1 MNNSFNI
8 IALDKDYNIVSL
20 LRYTN
25 LQWSRKY
32 TEPGTFSIRLPLEQY
47 KSNFAYIYTKDR
59 PEMGKINQVNYIS
72 GEGFKFIQI
81 SGYFLEKELDR
92 MICYP
97 ISVSNIRNAPTWA
110 TRTGKLESIAHYF
123 FNNFRSLT
131 TANGK
136 TSTLDVVDGVDNG
149 KGETHTVERGVGE
162 YLGKRIYEILSLDG
176 MSYRVSF
183 DFINLKKIFGVWQGR
198 NRTENNPDGN
208 NPVIFST
215 KYGNIKYPNVL
226 IDDSMRK
233 NAEMILSTDFK
244 TNTVYMRAIWNRQ
257 PGEDSSTDIFY
268 LHNGMTFI
276 NDFETEPEFI
286 AALEEEGMND
296 LSGRIQTI
304 NVEFDTQEGSY
315 DYMEDFDLGDKC
327 NIEIPEI
334 GLAAEARLIG
344 CYEVVKGGVWTLS
357 LEFGSPVIK

>member
-1 MNNSFNI
+1 MKHSFNI

-97 ISVSNIRNAPTWA
+97 LSTSNITNPPTWA

-123 FNNFRSLT
+123 FSNFRKF
-131 TANGK
+131 TAGSV
-136 TSTLDVVDGVDNG
+136 TSELDVIAGTDSGR
-149 KGETHTVERGVGE
+149 GETHTVERGVGE

-176 MSYRVSF
+176 MSYKVTF
-183 DFINLKKIFGVWQGR
+183 DFVNSKKIFNVYQGLD
-198 NRTENNPDGN
+198 RTEGNTAEN
-208 NPVIFST
+208 NPVIFSS

-226 IDDSMRK
+226 IDDSLRK
-233 NAEMILSTDFK
+233 NAEMILSTDYK
-244 TNTVYMRAIWNRQ
+244 TNTVYLRALWDRAQ
-257 PGEDSSTDIFY
+257 GENNYTDNFY

-276 NDFETEPEFI
+276 SDFETTQEFI
-286 AALEEEGMND
+286 TALEEEGRND

-315 DYMEDFDLGDKC
+315 DYMQDFDLGDKC

-334 GLAAEARLIG
+334 GLATEARLIG
-344 CYEVVKGGVWTLS
+344 CYEVIKEGVWTLS
-357 LEFGSPVIK
+357 LEFGSPIIK